1 MVYLMH
7 KQSCKEEK
15 IMKKIMAIT
24 AAAVMMLT
32 SIGAN
37 AAEADRTGKLY
48 KTIMDDSQIHI
59 IYNDTAIECPDVKP
73 VNADGRVMIPFRA
86 ALEGMGAQVDYDGAK
101 REVTAEKG
109 NKEIKFTLMGDTIT
123 VITDGDMV
131 SEIKMDTPMMIVDG
145 STLVPIRFMSN
156 AFGMQIG
163 WDGDTQSVVIL
174 DRDTYFADFADIAP
188 NMSKLLEIDDIE
200 YNKEY
205 TEFDFDV
212 TMSDGKKKTNF
223 AFDGNIDAVDKDGAI
238 SADMTFDMSISGGGL
253 PITVKDSY
261 VNLIMKDG
269 SVYLKT
275 DVVEQLAAVI
285 GTLDMVT
292 AARIINKNT
301 WYKLD
306 LNKVLDNIEMP
317 EELKNILIA
326 GDASDLT
333 IEEALIAAIPADG
346 DVTLADMIML
356 ATQLDTY
363 QMMDKYIAVEEKTNG
378 GYKVSMNITSDDFA
392 DMMKSMLAGFM
403 PEEELAGINNMLVF
417 EISANTDAD
426 AKVSNSDVKL
436 NIEMKMEDLF
446 NMTMTMNMT
455 DKAENSDT
463 VKTVEIPAE
472 AMDVT
477 DIIFGEDFSN

>member
-1 MVYLMH
+1 
-7 KQSCKEEK
+7 
-15 IMKKIMAIT
+15 MKKIMAIT

-37 AAEADRTGKLY
+37 AVEADRTGKLY
-48 KTIMDDSQIHI
+48 KTIMDDTQIHI
-59 IYNDTAIECPDVKP
+59 IYNDTVIECSDVKP

-86 ALEGMGAQVDYDGAK
+86 ALEGMGAQVDYDNASRK
-101 REVTAEKG
+101 VTAEKG

-174 DRDTYFADFADIAP
+174 DRDTYFADFSDIAP

-223 AFDGNIDAVDKDGAI
+223 AFDGKIDAVDKDGAI

-269 SVYLKT
+269 SLYIKT
-275 DVVEQLAAVI
+275 DVVEQLAEVI
-285 GTLDMVT
+285 GTPDMVT

-346 DVTLADMIML
+346 DVTLDDMIML

-363 QMMDKYIAVEEKTNG
+363 QMMDKYITVEEKTNG

-403 PEEELAGINNMLVF
+403 SEEELAGINNMLVF
-417 EISANTDAD
+417 EISASTDAD

-436 NIEMKMEDLF
+436 NIEMEMEDLF
-446 NMTMTMNMT
+446 KITMTMNMT
-455 DKAENSDT
+455 DKSEKSDT
-463 VKTVEIPAE
+463 VKTPEIPAD

-477 DIIFGEDFSN
+477 DIILGEDFSN

>member
-1 MVYLMH
+1 
-7 KQSCKEEK
+7 
-15 IMKKIMAIT
+15 MKKITAIT
-24 AAAVMMLT
+24 AAAVMIFA

-59 IYNDTAIECPDVKP
+59 IYNDTAIECSDVKP

-86 ALEGMGAQVDYDGAK
+86 ALEGMGAQVDYDNASRK
-101 REVTAEKG
+101 VTAKKG
-109 NKEIKFTLMGDTIT
+109 NKEIKFTLMDDTIT

-145 STLVPIRFMSN
+145 STLVPIRFMSS

-174 DRDTYFADFADIAP
+174 DRDSYFADFADIAP

-223 AFDGNIDAVDKDGAI
+223 AFDGKIDAVDKDGAI
-238 SADMTFDMSISGGGL
+238 SADMTFDMSISANGL

-285 GTLDMVT
+285 GTPDMVT

-301 WYKLD
+301 WYKID

-333 IEEALIAAIPADG
+333 IEEALIAAVPAEG
-346 DVTLADMIML
+346 DVTLADMIVL
-356 ATQLDTY
+356 ASQLDAY
-363 QMMDKYIAVEEKTNG
+363 QMMDKHITVEEKPNG

-392 DMMKSMLAGFM
+392 DMMKSMLEDFM

-436 NIEMKMEDLF
+436 NIEMEMEDLF
-446 NMTMTMNMT
+446 KITMTMNMT
-455 DKAENSDT
+455 DKAEKSDT
-463 VKTVEIPAE
+463 VKTPEIPAD

-477 DIIFGEDFSN
+477 DIILGEGFSN

>member
-1 MVYLMH
+1 
-7 KQSCKEEK
+7 
-15 IMKKIMAIT
+15 MKKIMAIT

-37 AAEADRTGKLY
+37 AANAAEADRTGNLY

-59 IYNDTAIECPDVKP
+59 IYNDTAIECSDVKP

-86 ALEGMGAQVDYDGAK
+86 ALEGMGAQVDYDNASRK
-101 REVTAEKG
+101 VTAKKG

-174 DRDTYFADFADIAP
+174 DRDSYFADFADIAP
-188 NMSKLLEIDDIE
+188 NMNKMLEIDNIE

-205 TEFDFDV
+205 AELDFD
-212 TMSDGKKKTNF
+212 MSISSDGGKIELS
-223 AFDGNIDAVDKDGAI
+223 FDGNIDAVYKDDAIGA
-238 SADMTFDMSISGGGL
+238 DLTFDMSFSAGGL
-253 PITVKDSY
+253 PVTLKDSY
-261 VNLIMKDG
+261 VNLIVKDG
-269 SVYLKT
+269 GLYIKT

-285 GTLDMVT
+285 GTPDVVT

-306 LNKVLDNIEMP
+306 LNKVFDNIEMP

-346 DVTLADMIML
+346 DVMLADMIML

-363 QMMDKYIAVEEKTNG
+363 QMMDKYITVEEKPNG

-392 DMMKSMLAGFM
+392 DMMKSILTGFM

-417 EISANTDAD
+417 EISASTDAD
-426 AKVSNSDVKL
+426 ANVSNSDMKL
-436 NIEMKMEDLF
+436 NIEMKMEDLLKEDLF
-446 NMTMTMNMT
+446 NIIMTMNMT

-477 DIIFGEDFSN
+477 DIILGIDAV

>member
-1 MVYLMH
+1 
-7 KQSCKEEK
+7 
-15 IMKKIMAIT
+15 MKKIIAIC

-59 IYNDTAIECPDVKP
+59 IYNDTVIECADVKP

-86 ALEGMGAQVDYDGAK
+86 ALEGMGAQVDYDNASRK
-101 REVTAEKG
+101 VTAKKG
-109 NKEIKFTLMGDTIT
+109 NKEIKFTLMDDTIRI
-123 VITDGDMV
+123 ITDGDMV

-174 DRDTYFADFADIAP
+174 DRDTYFADFSDIAP

-223 AFDGNIDAVDKDGAI
+223 DFEGKIDAVDKDGVI

-269 SVYLKT
+269 SIYVKT
-275 DVVEQLAAVI
+275 DIVEQLAAVI
-285 GTLDMVT
+285 GTPDMVT
-292 AARIINKNT
+292 AARIVNKNT

-317 EELKNILIA
+317 EELKNMLIV
-326 GDASDLT
+326 GDVSDLT
-333 IEEALIAAIPADG
+333 IEEALIAAVPAEG

-356 ATQLDTY
+356 ASQLDAY
-363 QMMDKYIAVEEKTNG
+363 QMMDKYITVEEKTDG
-378 GYKVSMNITSDDFA
+378 GYNVSMNITSDDFA
-392 DMMKSMLAGFM
+392 DIIKSMLEGFM

-417 EISANTDAD
+417 EVSANTDAD
-426 AKVSNSDVKL
+426 AKTATSDAKL
-436 NIEMKMEDLF
+436 NIEINMEDFF
-446 NMTMTMNMT
+446 NIKMTMNMT
-455 DKAENSDT
+455 DKSEKSDT
-463 VKTVEIPAE
+463 VKTPEIPAD

-477 DIIFGEDFSN
+477 DIILGIDAV

>member
-1 MVYLMH
+1 
-7 KQSCKEEK
+7 
-15 IMKKIMAIT
+15 MKKIIAIC

-59 IYNDTAIECPDVKP
+59 IYNDTVIECADVKP

-86 ALEGMGAQVDYDGAK
+86 ALEGMGAQVDYDNASRK
-101 REVTAEKG
+101 VTAKKG
-109 NKEIKFTLMGDTIT
+109 NKEIKFTLMDDTIRI
-123 VITDGDMV
+123 ITDGDMV

-174 DRDTYFADFADIAP
+174 DRDTYFADFSDIAP

-223 AFDGNIDAVDKDGAI
+223 DFEGKIDAVDKDGVI

-253 PITVKDSY
+253 PIIVKDSY

-269 SVYLKT
+269 SIYVKT
-275 DVVEQLAAVI
+275 DIVEQLAAVI
-285 GTLDMVT
+285 GTPDMVT
-292 AARIINKNT
+292 AARIVNKNT

-317 EELKNILIA
+317 EELKNMLIV
-326 GDASDLT
+326 GDVSDLT
-333 IEEALIAAIPADG
+333 IEEALIAAVPAEG

-356 ATQLDTY
+356 ASQLDAY
-363 QMMDKYIAVEEKTNG
+363 QMMDKYITVEEKTDG
-378 GYKVSMNITSDDFA
+378 GYNVSMNITSDDFA
-392 DMMKSMLAGFM
+392 DIIKSMLEGFM
-403 PEEELAGINNMLVF
+403 SEEELAGINNMLVF
-417 EISANTDAD
+417 EVSANTDAD
-426 AKVSNSDVKL
+426 AKTATSDAKL
-436 NIEMKMEDLF
+436 NIEINMEDFF
-446 NMTMTMNMT
+446 NIKMTMNVT
-455 DKAENSDT
+455 DKSEKSDT
-463 VKTVEIPAE
+463 VKTPEIPAD

-477 DIIFGEDFSN
+477 DIILGIDAV